1 MTNHSKVKN
10 KYPNLTFTDDPRGR
24 ASFGESEG
32 GGVAIKMAWFSPEL
46 FGIAIAYFA
55 GLDDKS
61 QNPGEA
67 NLTSTLDG
75 TYPKGLGELWV
86 PETEGGQELIKNS
99 KLKPIRV
106 FHSSSDKDMGTPD
119 GCFTIE
125 RIATGS
131 GVTNEPT
138 SMYDVVQGSFLE
150 ANNKTHA
157 ALTEKGYDTRYAY
170 ALNQCHA
177 SPDSMLQDLP
187 NTLVW
192 AWSDW
197 GKTNETITENK
208 DSSSAYCS
216 ASMWW
221 MRLSLLVVICCV

>member
-1 MTNHSKVKN
+1 
-10 KYPNLTFTDDPRGR
+10 
-24 ASFGESEG
+24 
-32 GGVAIKMAWFSPEL
+32 MAWFSPEL
-46 FGIAIAYFA
+46 FGIAIAYYA

-61 QNPGEA
+61 QNPDEA
-67 NLTSTLDG
+67 NITSILDG
-75 TYPKGLGELWV
+75 TYPKGLGELWY

-106 FHSSSDKDMGTPD
+106 FPSSSDKDMGTPD
-119 GCFTIE
+119 GCITVGSI
-125 RIATGS
+125 IDWPISDVTG
-131 GVTNEPT
+131 N
-138 SMYDVVQGSFLE
+138 FLE

-170 ALNQCHA
+170 ALNQCHT
-177 SPDSMLQDLP
+177 SLDSMLQDLP

-192 AWSDW
+192 EWSDW
-197 GKTNETITENK
+197 GKTDETITENK
-208 DSSSAYCS
+208 DSSSAYGS

>member
-1 MTNHSKVKN
+1 VTNHSKIKD
-10 KYPNLTFTDDPRGR
+10 KYPNLTFTNDPRGR
-24 ASFGESEG
+24 ASFGGSDG
-32 GGVAIKMAWFSPEL
+32 GGAAIKMAWFSPEL
-46 FGIAIAYFA
+46 FGIAIAYYA
-55 GLDDKS
+55 GLDDRS
-61 QNPGEA
+61 QNPSEA
-67 NLTSTLDG
+67 NITSILDG

-119 GCFTIE
+119 SCFTIDE
-125 RIATGS
+125 L
-131 GVTNEPT
+131 GVIDQPA
-138 SMYDVVQGSFLE
+138 SYLVQGSFLE
-150 ANNKTHA
+150 GNNKTHA

-170 ALNQCHA
+170 ALNQCHT
-177 SPDSMLQDLP
+177 SSDSILQDIP

-197 GKTNETITENK
+197 GKTDETITENK
-208 DSSSAYCS
+208 DSSSAYGS